1 MLYDSR
7 SIAARRDVGTTT
19 VLEINTDDL
28 PYTRTRTVRYRPMQY
43 VAVPP
48 RAKVHCGLLQ

>member
-1 MLYDSR
+1 VLYDSR